1 MIEAPVPDSE
11 EARLRALH
19 QLEILDTEV
28 EEGFDS
34 IVNAAALVCGAPV
47 SLVSLI
53 DATAN
58 GLKPILD

>member
-1 MIEAPVPDSE
+1 MMEAPAPDSE

-28 EEGFDS
+28 EEGFES

-47 SLVSLI
+47 SLISLV
-53 DATAN
+53 DA
-58 GLKPILD
+58 DRQ